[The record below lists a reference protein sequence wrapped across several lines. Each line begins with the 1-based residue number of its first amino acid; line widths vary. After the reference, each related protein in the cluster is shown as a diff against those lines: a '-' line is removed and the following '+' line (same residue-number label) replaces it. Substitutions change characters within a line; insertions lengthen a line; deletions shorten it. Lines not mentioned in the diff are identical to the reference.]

1 MNVTE
6 LARRLKIPTS
16 ELKEFLPR
24 LGFDIGKKAIK
35 VDDKVAQKIVEKIK
49 TNPQLI
55 IKLRQEQETEE
66 EKEVEKTT
74 AKQTEIVIPSI
85 ITVRD
90 FAALLNM
97 PVATIIQE
105 LMKNGIL
112 ANLNEQIDYETANII
127 AEDFGFKTKAQA
139 EQKEIVTTEET
150 TLEKLLEDK
159 TKNMQSRPPVVVV
172 IGHVDHGKTQLL
184 DTIRKTNIIA
194 KEAGGIT
201 QHIGAYQVI
210 APTKE
215 KSSSRS
221 RTSEGGISRKTRD
234 DRAQRAITFI
244 DTPGHEAFT
253 AMRSRGARVADIAIL
268 VIAADDGIKPQ
279 TEEAIKI
286 IQNAKIPFLV
296 ALNKIDKPEADVE
309 KIKQQLA
316 QKNLLPEDWGGKIIC
331 VPISAKTGQGIDEL
345 LEHLLLLADVEKEH
359 IQANPART
367 AIGTIIESH
376 IDKGEGP
383 VATAVIQTG
392 TLKKGDAVQVGNV
405 VGKIKAMKDHTG
417 KDIKQA
423 VPSTPVKILGLKN
436 VPGVGDILQT
446 TDDKQSL
453 KKMMKEIQYQR
464 KQYRDKQKWQA
475 VETKKD
481 DKKKKKKFI
490 NIIIKADTLGSQEA
504 IIQSLEMLQL
514 EDIKIKIIKT
524 GLGNI
529 NDKDILQAQS
539 AMANIYGFN
548 VKAETRAQEIAKDEN
563 IPIHLYNVIYDL
575 IDHVKKEIEK
585 SIEYKKEIIELG
597 RVKVIAIFRTEKS
610 SMIIGGLVT
619 KGKIEAGAKVRI
631 ISQDQIVGE
640 SIITQLQQAKQET
653 ASVPAGSE
661 CGLQIKGS
669 STIQVG
675 DFLEVY
681 KEEIKTPKKS

>member
-16 ELKEFLPR
+16 ELKDFLPR
-24 LGFDIGKKAIK
+24 LGFDIGRKAIK
-35 VDDKVAQKIVEKIK
+35 VDDKVAQKIIEKIK
-49 TNPQLI
+49 ASPQLI
-55 IKLRQEQETEE
+55 TKLRQEQETEE
-66 EKEVEKTT
+66 EKEVEKPTD
-74 AKQTEIVIPSI
+74 KLTEIVIPSI

-90 FAALLNM
+90 FAAMLNM
-97 PVATIIQE
+97 PVATVIQE

-127 AEDFGFKTKAQA
+127 AEDFGFKTKVQA
-139 EQKEIVTTEET
+139 EQDEVVQAKET
-150 TLEKLLEDK
+150 TLEKLLEDETDK
-159 TKNMQSRPPVVVV
+159 LKPRPPVVVI

-201 QHIGAYQVI
+201 QHIGAYQV
-210 APTKE
+210 TKN
-215 KSSSRS
+215 K
-221 RTSEGGISRKTRD
+221 KN
-234 DRAQRAITFI
+234 ITFI

-253 AMRSRGARVADIAIL
+253 AMRSRGARVADMAIL

-316 QKNLLPEDWGGKIIC
+316 RKDLLPEDWGGKIIC

-345 LEHLLLLADVEKEH
+345 LKHLLLLADAEKEH
-359 IQANPART
+359 IQANPKRT

-383 VATAVIQTG
+383 VATVVIQTG
-392 TLKKGDAVQVGNV
+392 TLRQNDAVQVGHV
-405 VGKIKAMKDHTG
+405 VGRIRAMKNHAG
-417 KDIKQA
+417 KEVKQA
-423 VPSTPVKILGLKN
+423 VPSMPVKILGLKN
-436 VPGVGDILQT
+436 VPEVGDILQT
-446 TDDKQSL
+446 TDDKRSL
-453 KKMMKEIQYQR
+453 KKMMKEIKYQR
-464 KQYRDKQKWQA
+464 KQYSDKQKWQT

-481 DKKKKKKFI
+481 DKKKKIFI
-490 NIIIKADTLGSQEA
+490 NIIIKADMLGSQEA

-514 EDIKIKIIKT
+514 EDIKIKIVKT

-539 AMANIYGFN
+539 AKANIYGFN
-548 VKAETRAQEIAKDEN
+548 VKAEARAMEIAKDEN

-575 IDHVKKEIEK
+575 IDHVKKEVEK
-585 SIEYKKEIIELG
+585 SIKYKKEVVELG

-619 KGKIEAGAKVRI
+619 KGKIESGAKARI
-631 ISQDQIVGE
+631 INNDQVIGE
-640 SIITQLQQAKQET
+640 GTIAQLQQAKQEV

-681 KEEIKTPKKS
+681 KEEIKSPGQSQI